1 MATSCYR
8 RVKNKNGTNPYKA
21 DEDFY
26 LTLPC
31 GCDGDHQAI
40 RRTPS
45 DQGGSGHR
53 GTAQKAY

>member
-8 RVKNKNGTNPYKA
+8 RVKNQNGTNPYKA

-26 LTLPC
+26 LTIPC

-45 DQGGSGHR
+45 DQGGS
-53 GTAQKAY
+53 